1 MKSRF
6 HSLTSRKLGLFH
18 QYKDLKKQLEENLN
32 EKGLE
37 KIFLSIFVQIF
48 TRVTFV
54 TSSSTAGQIQG
65 ETLEKSNLN
74 LNATQGVNS
83 SISFGVF

>member
-1 MKSRF
+1 MK
-6 HSLTSRKLGLFH
+6 KH
-18 QYKDLKKQLEENLN
+18 QEGNLN
-32 EKGLE
+32 EKGL
-37 KIFLSIFVQIF
+37 KKMFLSIFVQIF
-48 TRVTFV
+48 TRV

-65 ETLEKSNLN
+65 ETLEKSNLK

>member
-1 MKSRF
+1 MKSRL

-32 EKGLE
+32 EKGL
-37 KIFLSIFVQIF
+37 KKVFLSIFVQIF
-48 TRVTFV
+48 TRV

>member
-1 MKSRF
+1 MKSRL

-18 QYKDLKKQLEENLN
+18 QYKDLKKHVEENLN
-32 EKGLE
+32 EKGLK

-48 TRVTFV
+48 TRVT
-54 TSSSTAGQIQG
+54 SSSSAGQIQG

>member
-1 MKSRF
+1 MKRDW
-6 HSLTSRKLGLFH
+6 K
-18 QYKDLKKQLEENLN
+18 
-32 EKGLE
+32 

-48 TRVTFV
+48 TRVT
-54 TSSSTAGQIQG
+54 SSSSAGQIQG

>member
-1 MKSRF
+1 MK
-6 HSLTSRKLGLFH
+6 KH
-18 QYKDLKKQLEENLN
+18 QEENLN
-32 EKGLE
+32 EKGL
-37 KIFLSIFVQIF
+37 KKKFLSIFVQIF
-48 TRVTFV
+48 THV

>member
-1 MKSRF
+1 MKSRL

-18 QYKDLKKQLEENLN
+18 QYKDLKKHVEILM
-32 EKGLE
+32 KRDWK

-48 TRVTFV
+48 TRV